1 MATHL
6 NLEEQEQIDQ
16 LKHFWKTYGV
26 WITAVVVLALLT
38 YSGWTGYRYWQASQ
52 NAKSA
57 VIADQVQTA
66 AQSLACAAVQRA
78 LDDVRQQFA
87 STDYAQQASLAAAQ
101 AYQADGKV
109 AEARAALE
117 WLAASGANAGYQAIA
132 KLRLASLS
140 IEAKD
145 YDAALKQL
153 AGELPAEFAGLA
165 ADKRGDA
172 LLAQGKRDEARAAY
186 EQAYKA
192 MDPQADYRN
201 LVEVKLNALGV
212 DVAGLAS

>member
-1 MATHL
+1 
-6 NLEEQEQIDQ
+6 
-16 LKHFWKTYGV
+16 
-26 WITAVVVLALLT
+26 
-38 YSGWTGYRYWQASQ
+38 
-52 NAKSA
+52 
-57 VIADQVQTA
+57 
-66 AQSLACAAVQRA
+66 
-78 LDDVRQQFA
+78 VRQQFA